1 MNRQGLKSTCPKA
14 GVKIHETHN
23 HNYSNHNNHNHSNNN
38 NNNYRQEPFT
48 RQSQLTK
55 PVSFQNTTLNS
66 LDLDLDHY
74 SLEDL
79 FHLFN
84 IHLNELN
91 EVSLKSAKQI
101 VLKMHPDKSH
111 LDSKYFLFFSSAYKR
126 LYSIYEFKNKS
137 TNKQQTT
144 RDHDNDYYEES
155 NKRVLDN
162 LFEKNKDFK
171 DPKNFNT
178 WFNQT
183 FEKHRMD
190 DPNEQGYGDWL
201 KSNDDFIA
209 VSENVTKGNMNT
221 IMEEKKKHMQSLTVY
236 KGVTD
241 SYSSTYGASLLN
253 GDGNFTTDEY
263 TDLRQAYTETL
274 IPVTQEDY
282 DKMQKFNNVSEYK
295 RHREQ
300 VDTTPISK
308 QEAER
313 KLLRQQNEL
322 EYQSSALAFKY
333 AQEAEKAKQKQQS
346 FWGDIKQL
354 TGW

>member
-1 MNRQGLKSTCPKA
+1 MNRTNSCPKA
-14 GVKIHETHN
+14 GVKIYETHN
-23 HNYSNHNNHNHSNNN
+23 NYK
-38 NNNYRQEPFT
+38 QEPFS
-48 RQSQLTK
+48 RPSQLTK

-84 IHLNELN
+84 IGLNDLNE
-91 EVSLKSAKQI
+91 ESLKSAKQI
-101 VLKMHPDKSH
+101 VLKMHPDKSR
-111 LDSKYFLFFSSAYKR
+111 LDAKYFLFFSGAYKR
-126 LYSIYEFKNKS
+126 LFSIYEFKNKS
-137 TNKQQTT
+137 TNKRETT
-144 RDHDNDYYEES
+144 RYQDDDYYDES

-171 DPKNFNT
+171 DPKNFNS

-183 FEKHRMD
+183 FEKHRVD

-201 KSNDDFIA
+201 KSNNDFIA
-209 VSENVTKGNMNT
+209 VNENVTKGNMNK
-221 IMEEKKKHMQSLTVY
+221 IMEEKKKQIQALSVY
-236 KGVTD
+236 TGVTD
-241 SYSSTYGASLLN
+241 LYSSTFGASSLN
-253 GDGNFTTDEY
+253 GESNFTTDEY

-282 DKMQKFNNVSEYK
+282 DRMQKFNNISEYK
-295 RHREQ
+295 RHRDQ
-300 VDTTPISK
+300 VDTTPLTAA
-308 QEAER
+308 EAQR

-333 AQEAEKAKQKQQS
+333 AQEAEKTRQKQQS